1 MTQHAIRAVIFDY
14 GNVLVRTLNPAP
26 RAAWEQRCG
35 LRAGDLER
43 IVHNETSW
51 VAAQLGHISPSTHWH
66 TIGAT
71 LQLSA
76 AETANLR
83 ATFYQGDLLNVELV
97 AYLDRLRAAGLQVAL
112 LSNFSTELHGFL
124 SAHALQHRF
133 DPIAV
138 SADIGVMKPD
148 AQAYQTVLDR
158 LALPANAC
166 VFVDDL
172 AANVQAAQTL
182 GLHGIVFRDNTTCLD
197 ALQALLAGLSDD
209 AQI

>member
-1 MTQHAIRAVIFDY
+1 MTQRDIRAVIFDY
-14 GNVLVRTLNPAP
+14 GNVLVRTLDPAP
-26 RAAWEQRCG
+26 RATWEQRFG
-35 LRAGDLER
+35 LQAGDLQR
-43 IVHNETSW
+43 IVHNKTSW
-51 VAAQLGHISPSTHWH
+51 IAAQLGQISPATYWH
-66 TIGAT
+66 EIGDT
-71 LQLSA
+71 LKLTA
-76 AETANLR
+76 AETSNLR
-83 ATFYQGDLLNVELV
+83 ATFYRGDLLNVELV

-112 LSNFSTELHGFL
+112 LSNFSTDLHGFL
-124 SAHALQHRF
+124 STHALQHRF

-182 GLHGIVFRDNTTCLD
+182 GMHGIVFRDNATCLD
-197 ALQALLAGLSDD
+197 ALEALLAVQPDD
-209 AQI
+209 ART